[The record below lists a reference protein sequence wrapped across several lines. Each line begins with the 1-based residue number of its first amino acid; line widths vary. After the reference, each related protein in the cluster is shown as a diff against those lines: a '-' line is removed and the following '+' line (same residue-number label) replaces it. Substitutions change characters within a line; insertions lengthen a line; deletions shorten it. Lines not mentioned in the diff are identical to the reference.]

1 MNTVALGLYTG
12 SYLLR
17 RRGARRAGRAW
28 SYAGFGVLAAA
39 AYLGGRLV
47 YRDRIGTDHA
57 QREPLEEFTRT
68 VLAAELRDDQPRRV
82 EAGSLR
88 IVLVRRH
95 GQVYALGESCA
106 HLGGPLSEGEVQGD
120 SIVCPWHGS
129 RFALQDGRVLDGPAT
144 LPQPCFETREREGY
158 VEVRR
163 ASARAAPPPEPS
175 ARRIDG
181 QLPVLVPDLD
191 DARLPLVAE
200 HATGRAKRQVAA
212 MDRRQSDPARGENSQ
227 DVGVGEERH
236 VTACRIGARDDA
248 AGALST
254 CSTVSPCGTDVVRST
269 TPAARHALPRSSG
282 PRRCHSSTRGDR
294 RSPGHSERR
303 PAGRSRAHA

>member
-1 MNTVALGLYTG
+1 MDTRPGELAERAVQTIERQDWLRPIEDALQRALAAAFQAGGRGGRVFKNFLHGTWFGHPLHPALTDVPVGAWTAALVFDALDGPDGRWRRRADGAIAVGIGGAVAAAATGLTDWQHIDGEPRRTGLAHAALNTLALGLYTG

-17 RRGARRAGRAW
+17 RRGARGAGRAW

-95 GQVYALGESCA
+95 GKIYALGESCA

-163 ASARAAPPPEPS
+163 ASARA
-175 ARRIDG
+175 G
-181 QLPVLVPDLD
+181 
-191 DARLPLVAE
+191 
-200 HATGRAKRQVAA
+200 AA
-212 MDRRQSDPARGENSQ
+212 A
-227 DVGVGEERH
+227 
-236 VTACRIGARDDA
+236 
-248 AGALST
+248 
-254 CSTVSPCGTDVVRST
+254 
-269 TPAARHALPRSSG
+269 
-282 PRRCHSSTRGDR
+282 
-294 RSPGHSERR
+294 
-303 PAGRSRAHA
+303 